1 MRKDNNIKNNVI
13 SKDRDFKGIW
23 VPQKLYLSGVFSP
36 NEKFVLLE
44 IYSLSKKNECYA
56 NNKHFAN
63 FVGLKENTIQ
73 KMMLEFE
80 RAGYIKRI
88 FEYKENSKEIKNRII
103 ILTQKFLDEFINEKV
118 EDENEEPYGKK
129 SMGDMEKNPEGDG
142 LKVGDKY
149 NNISNTYLSNK
160 KDAFELSN
168 GSMDALKPKG
178 YKGNG
183 VKCNSKTDYSEEQ
196 LKTHIS
202 RTIDS
207 IMLNE
212 YFITGNQDPGEV
224 NLCLELKKII
234 LYFYREYNKT
244 FAEKHPILSDI
255 SYGNIADRYM
265 NPSGE
270 KMSEDEVKDFTTYKE
285 MIDRYFATDFGRYKG
300 TPENFNY
307 RISHFMSDNVRENLY
322 RKLI

>member
-1 MRKDNNIKNNVI
+1 MGN
-13 SKDRDFKGIW
+13 
-23 VPQKLYLSGVFSP
+23 
-36 NEKFVLLE
+36 
-44 IYSLSKKNECYA
+44 LSKVKNENYVQIQGWMVNELKLKGNELLVYA
-56 NNKHFAN
+56 IIYGFSQAENQSFTGSSSYIAGWLNVTKKTALDILKSLVSKGMITKKEVFRNDVKFCEYRAVTNLHQGGVKITPGVGNNLHRGGVEFTPN
-63 FVGLKENTIQ
+63 NTI
-73 KMMLEFE
+73 
-80 RAGYIKRI
+80 
-88 FEYKENSKEIKNRII
+88 
-103 ILTQKFLDEFINEKV
+103 
-118 EDENEEPYGKK
+118 
-129 SMGDMEKNPEGDG
+129 
-142 LKVGDKY
+142 Y
-149 NNISNTYLSNK
+149 NNRLDNIDYNTK

-202 RTIDS
+202 HTIDS

-265 NPSGE
+265 NPSG
-270 KMSEDEVKDFTTYKE
+270 KHMSEDMVMDFETYKE

-300 TPENFNY
+300 IPENFNY

-322 RKLI
+322 VKLI

>member
-202 RTIDS
+202 HTIDS

-234 LYFYREYNKT
+234 LYFYQEYNKIFT
-244 FAEKHPILSDI
+244 EKHPILSDI

-270 KMSEDEVKDFTTYKE
+270 KMSEDEVKDFATYKE

>member
-1 MRKDNNIKNNVI
+1 MVYENESTSGQVDQTVKTDCPDGQVNLTLPLPEITNIDYNT
-13 SKDRDFKGIW
+13 
-23 VPQKLYLSGVFSP
+23 
-36 NEKFVLLE
+36 
-44 IYSLSKKNECYA
+44 
-56 NNKHFAN
+56 
-63 FVGLKENTIQ
+63 ENT
-73 KMMLEFE
+73 
-80 RAGYIKRI
+80 
-88 FEYKENSKEIKNRII
+88 
-103 ILTQKFLDEFINEKV
+103 
-118 EDENEEPYGKK
+118 
-129 SMGDMEKNPEGDG
+129 
-142 LKVGDKY
+142 
-149 NNISNTYLSNK
+149 NK

-178 YKGNG
+178 FKGNG

-202 RTIDS
+202 HTIDS

-234 LYFYREYNKT
+234 LYFYQEYNKIFT
-244 FAEKHPILSDI
+244 EKHPILSDI

-265 NPSGE
+265 NPSGQ
-270 KMSEDEVKDFTTYKE
+270 KMSEDEVKDFATYKE

-307 RISHFMSDNVRENLY
+307 RISHFMSDNIRENMY

>member
-1 MRKDNNIKNNVI
+1 
-13 SKDRDFKGIW
+13 
-23 VPQKLYLSGVFSP
+23 
-36 NEKFVLLE
+36 
-44 IYSLSKKNECYA
+44 
-56 NNKHFAN
+56 
-63 FVGLKENTIQ
+63 
-73 KMMLEFE
+73 
-80 RAGYIKRI
+80 
-88 FEYKENSKEIKNRII
+88 
-103 ILTQKFLDEFINEKV
+103 
-118 EDENEEPYGKK
+118 
-129 SMGDMEKNPEGDG
+129 MEKNPEGDG

>member
-1 MRKDNNIKNNVI
+1 MGN
-13 SKDRDFKGIW
+13 
-23 VPQKLYLSGVFSP
+23 
-36 NEKFVLLE
+36 
-44 IYSLSKKNECYA
+44 LSKVKNENYVQIQGWMVNELKLKGNELLVYA
-56 NNKHFAN
+56 IIYGFSQAENQSFTGSSSYIAGWLNVTKKTALDILKSLVSKGMITKKEVFRNDVKFCEYRAVTNLHQGGVKITPG
-63 FVGLKENTIQ
+63 VGKNLHQGGIEFTPNNTI
-73 KMMLEFE
+73 
-80 RAGYIKRI
+80 
-88 FEYKENSKEIKNRII
+88 
-103 ILTQKFLDEFINEKV
+103 
-118 EDENEEPYGKK
+118 
-129 SMGDMEKNPEGDG
+129 
-142 LKVGDKY
+142 Y
-149 NNISNTYLSNK
+149 NNRLDNIDYNTK

-202 RTIDS
+202 HTIDT

-234 LYFYREYNKT
+234 LYFYQEYNKIFT
-244 FAEKHPILSDI
+244 EKHPILSDI

-265 NPSGE
+265 NPSGQ
-270 KMSEDEVKDFTTYKE
+270 KMSEDEVKDFATYKE

>member
-23 VPQKLYLSGVFSP
+23 VPRKLYLSGVFSP

-56 NNKHFAN
+56 NNKHFAD

-129 SMGDMEKNPEGDG
+129 SMGDMEKNPYGDG

-149 NNISNTYLSNK
+149 NNISSTYLSNK
-160 KDAFELSN
+160 KDAFTN
-168 GSMDALKPKG
+168 VNDRMDALKPEG

-183 VKCNSKTDYSEEQ
+183 IKYISKTDYTEDQ
-196 LKTHIS
+196 LKVYIS
-202 RTIDS
+202 HTIDT

-212 YFITGNQDPGEV
+212 YFIADAEDSGGL
-224 NLCLELKKII
+224 NLCAELKKII

-265 NPSGE
+265 NPSGR
-270 KMSEDEVKDFTTYKE
+270 KMSEDGVKDFATYKE

-307 RISHFMSDNVRENLY
+307 RLSHFMSDNVRENLY
-322 RKLI
+322 AKMI